1 MSAFVTSFWPPEHAS
16 IFAMQKLAPPYLTL
30 DMMAARQGPVPSLDG
45 LRAVSILVVL
55 FAHFVSSTVF
65 PGGVGVY
72 VFFVISGFLIT
83 RLMFAE
89 ANKTGSVSLPS
100 FYARRI
106 LRLYP
111 VIIVYAAVVIGLR
124 MLMGWPYDLIEPAS
138 AVGYFSNYLYEY
150 YYGHGIAPKMPF
162 EVFWSLSIEEH
173 FYIVFPITFLVLRGY
188 PSRLVG
194 VVATLC
200 AACLGLRLL
209 VAWLHPEYVHT
220 LIFYLSSQ
228 YRLDSIGFGVL
239 LAAFCEIEQGRRIL
253 ITLARPAYAV
263 AAVVVILGCLL
274 IRDPWFRETLRYS
287 LLGAGIMVLVSAML
301 FGTSY
306 RNMQWIL
313 NTRLLRW
320 IGRLSYS
327 LYVWHEGVASFMPD
341 LNLPAWQTSVIKF
354 AAAFAVASLSYYVV
368 EQPFLRL
375 RGRFRS
381 ARAQA
386 PRAVAVHQVQI

>member
-1 MSAFVTSFWPPEHAS
+1 
-16 IFAMQKLAPPYLTL
+16 
-30 DMMAARQGPVPSLDG
+30 MAARQGPVPSLDG

-55 FAHFVSSTVF
+55 LAHFVSSKLF

-83 RLMFAE
+83 RLMFVE

-124 MLMGWPYDLIEPAS
+124 ILMGRPYDLIEPAS
-138 AVGYFSNYLYEY
+138 ALGYFSNYLYEY
-150 YYGHGIAPKMPF
+150 YYSHGISPVMPF

-173 FYIVFPITFLVLRGY
+173 FYILFPITFLFLRGY
-188 PSRLVG
+188 PTRLVAAI
-194 VVATLC
+194 ATLC
-200 AACLGLRLL
+200 AACLGLRVF
-209 VAWLHPEYVHT
+209 VAWLYPESIHT
-220 LIFYLSSQ
+220 LVFYLSSQ

-239 LAAFCEIEQGRRIL
+239 LAAACEIDQGRRIL
-253 ITLARPAYAV
+253 ITLARPAYAI
-263 AAVVVILGCLL
+263 AAALVVLACLL
-274 IRDPWFRETLRYS
+274 IRDPWFRETVRYS
-287 LLGAGIMVLVSAML
+287 LLGLSIAVLVSAVL
-301 FGTSY
+301 FGSNY
-306 RNMQWIL
+306 RRIQWIL
-313 NTRLLRW
+313 NTPLLRW

-327 LYVWHEGVASFMPD
+327 LYVWHEGVASYLPD
-341 LNLPAWQTSVIKF
+341 HNLPAWQTAVINIV
-354 AAAFAVASLSYYVV
+354 AAFAVASLSYYAV

-386 PRAVAVHQVQI
+386 MRTAVVHQAQI

>member
-1 MSAFVTSFWPPEHAS
+1 
-16 IFAMQKLAPPYLTL
+16 MQKTSNQYLTF
-30 DMMAARQGPVPSLDG
+30 DMMAARQGAVPSLDG

-55 FAHFVSSTVF
+55 LAHFVSSRVF

-83 RLMFAE
+83 RLLFAE
-89 ANKTGSVSLPS
+89 ANKTGSVSLPA

-111 VIIVYAAVVIGLR
+111 VIIVYAAAMIGLKIWFGR
-124 MLMGWPYDLIEPAS
+124 PYDFIEPAS
-138 AVGYFSNYLYEY
+138 ALGYFSNYLYVY
-150 YYGHGIAPKMPF
+150 YYSHGISPIMPF

-173 FYIVFPITFLVLRGY
+173 FYILFPITFLLLRDR
-188 PSRLVG
+188 PSRLV
-194 VVATLC
+194 AALAALC
-200 AACLGLRLL
+200 AGCLGLRLL

-220 LIFYLSSQ
+220 LVFYLSSQ

-239 LAAFCEIEQGRRIL
+239 LAAACELDQGRRFLVRI
-253 ITLARPAYAV
+253 ARPPYAI
-263 AAVVVILGCLL
+263 AAGLVIIACLL

-287 LLGAGIMVLVSAML
+287 LLGVGIAVLVSAVL
-301 FGTSY
+301 FGPGY
-306 RNMQWIL
+306 ARIQWVL
-313 NTRLLRW
+313 NTGLLRW

-327 LYVWHEGVASFMPD
+327 LYVWHEGVASFLPD
-341 LNLPAWQTSVIKF
+341 RHLPQWQTSVINL
-354 AAAFAVASLSYYVV
+354 AAAFVVASLSYYVV

-381 ARAQA
+381 RRAQA
-386 PRAVAVHQVQI
+386 PRAAVVHQGQI